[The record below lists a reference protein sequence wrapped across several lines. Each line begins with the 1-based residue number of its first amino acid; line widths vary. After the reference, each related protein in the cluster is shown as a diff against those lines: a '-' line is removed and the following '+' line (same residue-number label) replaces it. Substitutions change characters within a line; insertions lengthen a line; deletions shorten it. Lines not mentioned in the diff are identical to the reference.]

1 VGKRKGG
8 GSRKSLKRPKVYDRL
23 RAQGYSKEKAARI
36 SNAGTTH
43 AKRSKMAK
51 KAARTR
57 KRRGN

>member
-1 VGKRKGG
+1 MGKKKGHG
-8 GSRKSLKRPKVYDRL
+8 PSIKRPKVYEAL
-23 RAQGYSKEKAARI
+23 REQGYTKKKAAKI

-57 KRRGN
+57 KRRGH

>member
-1 VGKRKGG
+1 MAKKRG

-23 RAQGYSKEKAARI
+23 RAKGYSKEKAARI

-43 AKRSKMAK
+43 AKRSKMAR